1 MTFESRASA
10 GLGAH
15 STMGNPV
22 GVHLRFMGVPSTYY
36 PDDKHTCDHA
46 YTLKA

>member
-1 MTFESRASA
+1 MTFECRASA

-22 GVHLRFMGVPSTYY
+22 GVHLKVHGCPLNLL
-36 PDDKHTCDHA
+36 P
-46 YTLKA
+46 